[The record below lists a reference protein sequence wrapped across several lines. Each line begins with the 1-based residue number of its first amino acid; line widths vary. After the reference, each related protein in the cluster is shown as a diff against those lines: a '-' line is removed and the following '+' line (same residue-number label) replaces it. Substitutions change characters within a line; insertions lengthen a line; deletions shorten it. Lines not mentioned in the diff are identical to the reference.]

1 LFTPLVEILVYLPSL
16 YLPVAALLTGL
27 LIETWFKRKMPWS
40 LPAAMLYL
48 TIGAWYFADLF
59 LSPENYDKL
68 PEELLNLSYAQ
79 VAFFLLSYRMLV
91 SFFTSKLTIN
101 AVAAIRHNSFRNA
114 ELLFVGTVILWLGLL
129 SYGVRRV
136 DGDLIAALFP
146 LDARAGVKMWQ
157 RSAGADAGETGFL
170 VSAASYLYILVC
182 GSFGIWL
189 FFLRSVVTRC
199 LSTALM
205 AISWPYFLLSGTRN
219 IFLAVSLPFF
229 IAYLLFGRQRLWFR
243 CLCLLAAF
251 LVVDT
256 AFRAV
261 VSYRNVGFRGF
272 LERAERQQMIE
283 TTSRHQGLNMIEELC
298 FVNDFTQVT
307 GPAYGARYLQ
317 EVLNLVPRAIW
328 PSKPLLG
335 VDYAGWRGFEGGTS
349 DIGVTA
355 TISSGLIGGG
365 VLNFGR
371 LFGPLASALLMS
383 IWSAFLARW
392 WLQRESLLR
401 CSLFLAGLALT
412 FNLGRDITL
421 LVLWPIVL
429 GYLIVRVIERIT
441 CRQTPDLGSDRGAYV
456 DPKIPAGSA

>member
-1 LFTPLVEILVYLPSL
+1 
-16 YLPVAALLTGL
+16 
-27 LIETWFKRKMPWS
+27 
-40 LPAAMLYL
+40 
-48 TIGAWYFADLF
+48 
-59 LSPENYDKL
+59 
-68 PEELLNLSYAQ
+68 
-79 VAFFLLSYRMLV
+79 
-91 SFFTSKLTIN
+91 
-101 AVAAIRHNSFRNA
+101 
-114 ELLFVGTVILWLGLL
+114 
-129 SYGVRRV
+129 V

-189 FFLRSVVTRC
+189 FFLRSVVARC
-199 LSTALM
+199 LSIALM

-298 FVNDFTQVT
+298 FVNDFTQIA
-307 GPAYGARYLQ
+307 GPAYGSRYFHEL
-317 EVLNLVPRAIW
+317 LNVVPRAIW

-335 VDYAGWRGFEGGTS
+335 IDYAAWRGFEGGPS

-371 LFGPLASALLMS
+371 VFGPLASALLMS
-383 IWSAFLARW
+383 IWSGLLGRW

-401 CSLFLAGLALT
+401 CLLFLIGLGLT

-421 LVLWPIVL
+421 LVLWPVVF
-429 GYLIVRVIERIT
+429 GYLIVRIIEFVT
-441 CRQTPDLGSDRGAYV
+441 YRQTSDLGSDRGAYV
-456 DPKIPAGSA
+456 DRKIPAGSAWSTAGHAERICSGGLRPSIENHEEERIQRRS